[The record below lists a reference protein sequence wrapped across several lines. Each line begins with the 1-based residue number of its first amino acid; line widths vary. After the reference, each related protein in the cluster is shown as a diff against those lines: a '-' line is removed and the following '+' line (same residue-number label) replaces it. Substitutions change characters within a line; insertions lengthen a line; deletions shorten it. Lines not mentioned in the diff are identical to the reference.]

1 MDSDL
6 ATCWK
11 VYCLPKRGHS
21 AEEYEDAFA
30 GDPQSG
36 RFAIADGASESSF
49 AALWARLLVQTF
61 VQAPPGPPC
70 PWAEWLP
77 PLQKRWDL
85 EVNDRP
91 LPWYAEAK
99 IQEGAFATFLGLVLN
114 ASRWQAVAVGDS
126 CLFHLRGDQLVQAFP
141 ITRSE
146 EFDNH
151 PRLVGSRTARAEA
164 LEQQQLQTEGD
175 WQANDWLVLMTDALA
190 QWFLR
195 AAESDHQPSEAV
207 LRLVLD
213 NANSAAFAA
222 WIEQLR
228 DREGLRND
236 DVTLVAVSLRR
247 QKATP
252 QCVGP

>member
-1 MDSDL
+1 MDSHL
-6 ATCWK
+6 STCWK

-30 GDPQSG
+30 GDPQNG
-36 RFAIADGASESSF
+36 RFAIADGASESAF
-49 AALWARLLVQTF
+49 AALWARLLVQHF
-61 VQAPPGPPC
+61 VAAPLGQPC

-77 PLQKRWDL
+77 PLQKRWAV

-99 IQEGAFATFLGLVLN
+99 VQEGAFATFLGLVLLP
-114 ASRWQAVAVGDS
+114 AQWQAVAVGDS
-126 CLFHLRGDQLVQAFP
+126 CLFHLRGGELVQAFP
-141 ITRSE
+141 ISRSE
-146 EFDNH
+146 EFGNN

-164 LEQQQLQTEGD
+164 LERQQLQAEGD
-175 WQANDWLVLMTDALA
+175 WQADDWLVLMTDALA

-195 AAESDHQPSEAV
+195 ATESGHQPSQAV

-222 WIEQLR
+222 WVEQLR
-228 DREGLRND
+228 DRDGLRND
-236 DVTLVAVSLRR
+236 DVTLVAVSLKRR
-247 QKATP
+247 KVVP
-252 QCVGP
+252 